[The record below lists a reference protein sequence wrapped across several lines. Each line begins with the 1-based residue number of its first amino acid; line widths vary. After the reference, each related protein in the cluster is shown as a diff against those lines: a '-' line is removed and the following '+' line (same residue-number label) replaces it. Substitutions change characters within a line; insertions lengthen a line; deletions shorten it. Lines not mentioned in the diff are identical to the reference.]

1 MFSVLKMLRGAPYK
15 QPPSRPLSPLHDD
28 NNDGNYA
35 HMMDTLKSNCV
46 QESLQI
52 AANSQTN
59 IHVKTTITYDVP
71 FMQASLM

>member
-1 MFSVLKMLRGAPYK
+1 MCTMCSVLKMLRGAPYK

-59 IHVKTTITYDVP
+59 IHVKTTITYHVP
-71 FMQASLM
+71 LI